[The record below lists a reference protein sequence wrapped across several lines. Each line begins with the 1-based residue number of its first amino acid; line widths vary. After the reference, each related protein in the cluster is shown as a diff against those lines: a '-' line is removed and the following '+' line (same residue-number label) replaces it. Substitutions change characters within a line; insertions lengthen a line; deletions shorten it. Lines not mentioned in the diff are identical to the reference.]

1 MKKNLSSYDTL
12 RNIFK
17 KEITAIH
24 IAEELKYCHPDVGA
38 IKIKET
44 MESLDFDVIG
54 ISDDDQIKGYVEISD
69 LNDLNLNNHI
79 KSFNSTELIEDS
91 TPLFDILPILKIKS
105 RIFVQFENEIW
116 GIITVS
122 DLQKITVRIFLFG
135 LISLLE
141 MKMTQIIRNRY
152 PNDTWKQKINPNHY
166 KTAQNLQ
173 KNQKSTNEN
182 IELIDYLQL
191 SDKNKI
197 ILKSPEVMTELGYDK
212 KYFKDLLGSIIN
224 LRNILAH
231 SRDLEDPKS
240 SKIIDLSL
248 KIDKLIGKMAKLE

>member
-1 MKKNLSSYDTL
+1 L

-24 IAEELKYCHPDVGA
+24 IAEELKYCHPDVGT

-54 ISDDDQIKGYVEISD
+54 INDNDNINGYVEISD
-69 LNDLNLNNHI
+69 LNDLTLSNHI
-79 KSFNSTELIEDS
+79 KSFNSSELIEDS
-91 TPLFDILPILKIKS
+91 IPLFDILKILKRKP
-105 RIFVQFENEIW
+105 RIFVQHENEVW

-152 PNDTWKQKINPNHY
+152 KNNSWKKKLKDNRYESAQK
-166 KTAQNLQ
+166 LQ
-173 KNQKSTNEN
+173 MDQKLNNEN
-182 IELIDYLQL
+182 IELVDYLEL
-191 SDKNKI
+191 SDKKNI
-197 ILKSPEVMTELGYDK
+197 ILNSEDIMIELGYKK
-212 KYFKDLLGSIIN
+212 KYLKGILGSSIN
-224 LRNILAH
+224 LRNTLAH
-231 SRDLEDPKS
+231 SRELEDLKS
-240 SKIIDLSL
+240 SKIINLSI
-248 KIDKLIGKMAKLE
+248 KIDELLEKMAKIENRDFK